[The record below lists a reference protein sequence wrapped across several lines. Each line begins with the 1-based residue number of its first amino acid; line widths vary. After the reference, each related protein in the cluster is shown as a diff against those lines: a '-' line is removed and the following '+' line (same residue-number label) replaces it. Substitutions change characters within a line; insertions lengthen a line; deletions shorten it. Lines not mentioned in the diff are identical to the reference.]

1 MSNSS
6 ADQFFA
12 CGSILTLFLTVDQA
26 VFECNAYILKAFV
39 PFTKS
44 QVLLVE
50 LQPPIFGIPSPIIL
64 KVYDPR
70 FIGDR
75 ERPSP
80 SSRILDRPWSLSL
93 EIATAERRK
102 AIARNE
108 HLDDYDDLCYG
119 DFDELLWEECFYRT
133 TEDAFKSE
141 LAAYSRLQD
150 LQGVGI
156 PHFYASGNLAVDSFR
171 PVSPHVLAIE
181 YIPGETLNTIN
192 PSSVPRSLA
201 RSLITTACSFPSY
214 GIIYCDLHTDN
225 ILFSLRLSRVVVIDF
240 GQSFVRED
248 ELDSEWEFT
257 VKTEGN
263 EGLVK
268 RLLHKAGIRYF
279 DPCLPKIFP
288 SPDGAYHWNA
298 LVKARGQRWC
308 VPTEDWTGPGGIR
321 LDEPI
326 RWKLRDNVASW
337 LAAKQAGL
345 LIGVDPPRPGS
356 PGLTTCQCIMLVFRL

>member
-12 CGSILTLFLTVDQA
+12 PGGILTLFLTVDQA

-50 LQPPIFGIPSPIIL
+50 LQPRICEIPSPIII

-70 FIGDR
+70 FINDR

-80 SSRILDRPWSLSL
+80 SSGIPDRPWSLSL
-93 EIATAERRK
+93 EIAAAERRK

-108 HLDDYDDLCYG
+108 RLDDYDELCYD
-119 DFDELLWEECFYRT
+119 DFDELLWEEFFYRT
-133 TEDAFKSE
+133 TEDAFNSE

-156 PHFYASGNLAVDSFR
+156 PRYYASGNLVVDARR
-171 PVSPHVLAIE
+171 PISPHVLAIE
-181 YIPGETLNTIN
+181 YIPGESLSTIN

-201 RSLITTACSFPSY
+201 RSLITTVCSFPSY
-214 GIIYCDLHTDN
+214 GIIHCDLHTDN
-225 ILFSLRLSRVVVIDF
+225 ILFSQQLSRVVVIDF
-240 GQSFVRED
+240 GQSILRED
-248 ELDSEWEFT
+248 ESDSEWEFA
-257 VKTEGN
+257 VQTERN
-263 EGLVK
+263 EVLVK
-268 RLLHKAGIRYF
+268 LLLHKAGIRYF

-288 SPDGAYHWNA
+288 NPLGADYWNSM
-298 LVKARGQRWC
+298 VNTQGQRWC
-308 VPTEDWTGPGGIR
+308 IPTEDWTGPGGIR

-326 RWKLRDNVASW
+326 RWKLRDDVASW

-345 LIGVDPPRPGS
+345 LTGVDPPRPGS
-356 PGLTTCQCIMLVFRL
+356 PDYVPVIL